1 MRIKKET
8 VQTIIKGDE
17 EKAPLY
23 IVSRSLL
30 MKMVEKYDVEPSK
43 LLIGMK
49 FGKMVVQVYDEGAY
63 PIWQTLEVIQLPN
76 NYE

>member
-1 MRIKKET
+1 
-8 VQTIIKGDE
+8 
-17 EKAPLY
+17 
-23 IVSRSLL
+23 